1 MGHAEPSGALEH
13 NRSLATN
20 RRDPF
25 AAIPAIENDH
35 AATVSVIVD
44 TPKGSRNKYKWDEK
58 LGLFKLGH
66 VLSVGASFPYNFGF
80 IPGTRGEDGDALDVL
95 VLMDDPAFVGCLV
108 PSRLIG
114 VIEAKQTQQKR
125 IFRNDRLIAVAAE
138 SHEHH
143 DVRLLDEVGDN
154 LLREIEHFFVSYNI
168 MRGRRFEP
176 TGRAG
181 PARALALVRDGL
193 EERRDRHG

>member
-1 MGHAEPSGALEH
+1 MGHAEASGSLGQ
-13 NRSLATN
+13 NRSVAAD

-114 VIEAKQTQQKR
+114 VIEAK
-125 IFRNDRLIAVAAE
+125 
-138 SHEHH
+138 
-143 DVRLLDEVGDN
+143 
-154 LLREIEHFFVSYNI
+154 
-168 MRGRRFEP
+168 
-176 TGRAG
+176 
-181 PARALALVRDGL
+181 
-193 EERRDRHG
+193 

>member
-1 MGHAEPSGALEH
+1 MQRRALSHRATADHGEGMAHSEASGAVAYK
-13 NRSLATN
+13 RSSAGE

-80 IPGTRGEDGDALDVL
+80 I
-95 VLMDDPAFVGCLV
+95 
-108 PSRLIG
+108 S
-114 VIEAKQTQQKR
+114 
-125 IFRNDRLIAVAAE
+125 
-138 SHEHH
+138 
-143 DVRLLDEVGDN
+143 
-154 LLREIEHFFVSYNI
+154 
-168 MRGRRFEP
+168 
-176 TGRAG
+176 
-181 PARALALVRDGL
+181 
-193 EERRDRHG
+193 RRDRHS